1 MYIQK
6 IQNHYNPNF
15 EAKIVVDSSYEKLG
29 EFANKELLPKLKES
43 LSGLG
48 NDSITITLKGK
59 EYISDWHW
67 GMVIADIAKIR
78 KNKKAYYAKKK
89 PFQYIGVMDPTN
101 NSPFGADICYT
112 SFVGKIKNIIANRKN
127 FPH

>member
-43 LSGLG
+43 LSGIG

-59 EYISDWHW
+59 KDILDWHW
-67 GMVIADIAKIR
+67 DEVIANVAKIR
-78 KNKKAYYAKKK
+78 KNKKAYHAKKN
-89 PFQYIGVMDPTN
+89 PSARIGLMDSQLN
-101 NSPFGADICYT
+101 L
-112 SFVGKIKNIIANRKN
+112 
-127 FPH
+127 